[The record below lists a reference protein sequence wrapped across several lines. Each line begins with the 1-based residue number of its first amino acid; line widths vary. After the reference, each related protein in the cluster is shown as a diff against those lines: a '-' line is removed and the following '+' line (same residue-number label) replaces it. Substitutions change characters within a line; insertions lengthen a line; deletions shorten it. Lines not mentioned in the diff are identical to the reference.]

1 MKARWRRAVPT
12 PQACD
17 IRVRQVSARS
27 RCKRPTPNGQRLM
40 LNCRAAVK
48 RSISVCKSHRRL
60 RQSRSSRRSR
70 RCLPAREA
78 LRERLRRVNR
88 ATRADRQNL
97 QHDSEANTGCDPAT
111 CETAGVNH
119 DERERQTCFADSDPM
134 KQAHHFFARP
144 KETLR
149 LSENIFQQHAV
160 IEPSPKEDEDEC
172 RDECDD
178 EPFHQLES
186 KSSWVSL
193 A

>member
-70 RCLPAREA
+70 RCLPALEA
-78 LRERLRRVNR
+78 LRERVASR
-88 ATRADRQNL
+88 
-97 QHDSEANTGCDPAT
+97 
-111 CETAGVNH
+111 VNH
-119 DERERQTCFADSDPM
+119 DERERQTCFADTEPM
-134 KQAHHFFARP
+134 KQAHHFFART

-178 EPFHQLES
+178 ESFHQLES
-186 KSSWVSL
+186 NSS
-193 A
+193 